1 MNTDVQVEPAL
12 SDLSEEERRAR
23 FDRLQQRLVP
33 IWQAMRMNRPG
44 ESLVVVPSITPDD
57 SSTPG
62 ALVQIY
68 EERMLFLLLLL
79 RQPRLQLVFVTGRP
93 VDERIIDY
101 YLSLLP
107 GVIPSHA
114 RARLHLVAADDGS
127 ARPLAAKLL
136 ERPRVLAAIR
146 ARIPDAEL
154 CHLVPFTTSTLERD
168 LALALGIPLYG
179 ADPRVLP
186 YGTKTGCRRLFADA
200 GVSHPLGYEGLYD
213 LEQLAGALAEMRTER
228 PAMQEAIV
236 KLNDGVSGRGNAL
249 VDLRDLPLPGATE
262 EAAAL
267 RARLEGMA
275 FEHENVSLAP
285 DLERLSH
292 GGGVVEDRI
301 TGLDFRSPSVQLR
314 VTPLGEVELLSTH
327 DQLLGGPSGQSYL
340 GCRFPADIAYAREIT
355 TEASKIG
362 ALLARQGVLGRF
374 AIDFVAVRDASG
386 AWASYAIELN
396 LRKGGTTHPFLTLQ
410 FLTDGAYDPAT
421 ALFTAP
427 NGREKYLVAS
437 DHVESDQLRVLTI
450 EALFDIAVRHRLH
463 FHQGRQT
470 GTVFHMLSAV
480 SELGRLGLTAVDDTP
495 DLADQRYRKAE
506 AVLVGESQPG
516 REAPLPAI

>member
-1 MNTDVQVEPAL
+1 
-12 SDLSEEERRAR
+12 
-23 FDRLQQRLVP
+23 
-33 IWQAMRMNRPG
+33 MRMNRPG

-57 SSTPG
+57 PTTPG

-146 ARIPDAEL
+146 ACIPDPDL
-154 CHLVPFTTSTLERD
+154 CHLAPFTTSTLERD

-186 YGTKTGCRRLFADA
+186 FGTKTGCRRLFADA
-200 GVSHPLGYEGLYD
+200 GVRHPLGHEALHD
-213 LEQLAGALAEMRTER
+213 LEQLAGALAEMRAER

-249 VDLRDLPLPGATE
+249 VNLRDLPEPGATDE
-262 EAAAL
+262 PAAL
-267 RARLEGMA
+267 RARLEAMA
-275 FEHENVSLAP
+275 FEHESVSLGP
-285 DLERLSH
+285 YLERISH
-292 GGGVVEDRI
+292 GGGVVEERI
-301 TGLDFRSPSVQLR
+301 SGLEFRSPSVQLR
-314 VTPLGEVELLSTH
+314 VTPLGAVELLSTH

-386 AWASYAIELN
+386 AWTTYAIELN

-410 FLTDGAYDPAT
+410 FLTDGAYDPTT

-437 DHVESDQLRVLTI
+437 DHVESDQLRALTI

-480 SELGRLGLTAVDDTP
+480 GELGRLGLTAVDDTP
-495 DLADQRYRKAE
+495 DLADQRYRRAE
-506 AVLVGESQPG
+506 AVLLEESQPG